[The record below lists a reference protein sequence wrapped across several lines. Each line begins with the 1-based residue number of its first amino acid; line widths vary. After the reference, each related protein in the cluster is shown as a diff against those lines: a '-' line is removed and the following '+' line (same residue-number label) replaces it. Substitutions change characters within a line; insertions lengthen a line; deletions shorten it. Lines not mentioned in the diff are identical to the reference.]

1 MELSQILNIGAIMV
15 WSFRKF
21 KMLEQFWC
29 GAFVNFICWSSF
41 GVELPQILWF
51 GAILVWSFHKF
62 YMLEQILMWSFHKFK
77 MLEQLWC
84 GAFVN
89 FILLMEFG
97 VELS

>member
-1 MELSQILNIGAIMV
+1 M

-29 GAFVNFICWSSF
+29 GAFVNFMFWCNF
-41 GVELPQILWF
+41 GVELSSILHV

>member
-1 MELSQILNIGAIMV
+1 M

-29 GAFVNFICWSSF
+29 GAFVNFNCRSSF
-41 GVELPQILWF
+41 GVELSQIYCV
-51 GAILVWSFHKF
+51 GAILAWSFRKLYLF
-62 YMLEQILMWSFHKFK
+62 EEF
-77 MLEQLWC
+77 WC

-89 FILLMEFG
+89 SICLRNFD